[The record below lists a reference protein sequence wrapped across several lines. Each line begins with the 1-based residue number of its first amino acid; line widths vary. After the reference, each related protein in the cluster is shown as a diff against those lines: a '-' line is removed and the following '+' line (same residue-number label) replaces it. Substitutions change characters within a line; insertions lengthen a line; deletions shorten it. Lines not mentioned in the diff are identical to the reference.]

1 MQMFLNGSFISADMT
16 DNLSR
21 AVVISLFTWRR
32 ADNNDDYDLE
42 LGKKGWWGD
51 TYPQV
56 PSDKIGSKLWMLL
69 RQKITDETIARAEE
83 YSEQALQWL
92 IDDGHCSSLSVTAER
107 DPDDPNRLNLQVII
121 TQNSQSLNYEFKE
134 LI

>member
-16 DNLSR
+16 DSLSR

-32 ADNNDDYDLE
+32 ADDNDDYDQE

-51 TYPQV
+51 SYPQV
-56 PSDKIGSKLWMLL
+56 IRDKIGSKLWMLL

-83 YSEQALQWL
+83 YSKQALEWL
-92 IDDGHCSSLSVTAER
+92 IDDGVVTSITVTVER
-107 DPDDPNRLNLQVII
+107 DQDDPNKINLQVILS
-121 TQNSQSLNYEFKE
+121 TNAQSLNYEFKE

>member
-51 TYPQV
+51 SFPQV
-56 PSDKIGSKLWMLL
+56 TNDKIGSKLWMLL
-69 RQKITDETIARAEE
+69 RQKITDETISRAQE
-83 YSEQALQWL
+83 YTEQALQWL
-92 IDDGHCSSLSVTAER
+92 IDDGVVTSVSSSVER
-107 DPDDPNRLNLQVII
+107 DQDNPNRLNLQVIL
-121 TQNSQSLNYEFKE
+121 TTNSQSLNYEFKE